1 MSLLLDAPIDNV
13 EVIHPT
19 HEKAT
24 ILFVEDE
31 NFVRE
36 VTAEVLRSAGYA
48 VLAAKDAIDAVRR
61 YGHWMEKIDLLL
73 TDVILPGETGCAL
86 ASRLRGENSNL
97 KVLFVTGYPE
107 QMGRPDSAFEA
118 LLAKPFSTGAL
129 LKSVRSLL
137 ERENVPFREGMQTTH
152 ACDSA
157 LLA

>member
-1 MSLLLDAPIDNV
+1 MSLLMDAVIDEV
-13 EVIHPT
+13 DVIHPT
-19 HEKAT
+19 HEKGT

-36 VTAEVLRSAGYA
+36 VTAEVLRSAGYV

-61 YGHWMEKIDLLL
+61 YGNWLGNVDLLL

-86 ASRLRGENSNL
+86 ASRLRSENSNL

-107 QMGRPDSAFEA
+107 QMGRPDSLYEA

-129 LKSVRSLL
+129 LKSVR
-137 ERENVPFREGMQTTH
+137 
-152 ACDSA
+152 A
-157 LLA
+157 LLARVPLHAEAAAMPSCDSVLPA

>member
-13 EVIHPT
+13 DVVHPT

-36 VTAEVLRSAGYA
+36 VTAEVLRSAGYT

-61 YGHWMEKIDLLL
+61 YGHWLERIDLLL

-107 QMGRPDSAFEA
+107 QMGRPDSAHEA

-129 LKSVRSLL
+129 LKSVRCLL
-137 ERENVPFREGMQTTH
+137 DREEAPFCQEIGITH